1 MARRVPLA
9 ATAAVLCTVLGLL
22 APDSARAQTLMDFA
36 IAAQKTG
43 KALFGSTEFRSDS
56 LKGLP
61 HWRNV
66 VARMEQEH
74 TIFARC
80 AANAGD
86 CTSESQR
93 AWRQMIRD
101 SAGLSR
107 REKLKKVNHFFNS
120 SPYRF
125 DLEAYGRREHWA
137 SPAEFLASS
146 GDCEDY
152 AIAKFFALRQLGF
165 GGDEM
170 RIVILW
176 DEIRALGHAVLA
188 VYEGDEILILDNL
201 TQMVVPHARY
211 AHYIPQYSMNEH
223 SRWAHVHSKKIPV
236 LMARRS

>member
-9 ATAAVLCTVLGLL
+9 AAAAVLCAVLGLV

-36 IAAQKTG
+36 IAAKKTG
-43 KALFGSTEFRSDS
+43 QALFGSSEFRSDS

-66 VARMEQEH
+66 VARMEREH
-74 TIFARC
+74 AGFARC
-80 AANAGD
+80 TARAAD
-86 CTSESQR
+86 CTSEAQR
-93 AWRQMIRD
+93 AWRRLIRD

-125 DLEAYGRREHWA
+125 DREAYGRREHWA
-137 SPAEFLASS
+137 SPAEFLTSS

-165 GGDEM
+165 GSDEL

-176 DEIRALGHAVLA
+176 DEIRAMGHAVLA
-188 VYEGDEILILDNL
+188 VYEGNEILILDNL
-201 TQMVVPHARY
+201 TRMIVPHARY
-211 AHYIPQYSMNEH
+211 AHYIPQYSMNEK
-223 SRWAHVHSKKIPV
+223 SRWAHIHSKKIPT
-236 LMARRS
+236 LLARRS

>member
-9 ATAAVLCTVLGLL
+9 TTAVVLCTVLVLL

-36 IAAQKTG
+36 IAAKKTG
-43 KALFGSTEFRSDS
+43 EALFGSTEFRSDS
-56 LKGLP
+56 LRGLP

-66 VARMEQEH
+66 LARMKREH
-74 TIFARC
+74 ATFTRCFADV
-80 AANAGD
+80 AD
-86 CTSESQR
+86 CGSESQR
-93 AWRQMIRD
+93 AWRRMIRE

-107 REKLKKVNHFFNS
+107 REKLNKVNRFFNR
-120 SPYRF
+120 SPYRR
-125 DLEAYGRREHWA
+125 DREAYGRREHWA
-137 SPAEFLASS
+137 SPSEFLTSS

-165 GGDEM
+165 GSDEL
-170 RIVILW
+170 RVVILW

-201 TQMVVPHARY
+201 TQKIVPHARFG
-211 AHYIPQYSMNEH
+211 HYIPQYSMNET

-236 LMARRS
+236 LVARRS